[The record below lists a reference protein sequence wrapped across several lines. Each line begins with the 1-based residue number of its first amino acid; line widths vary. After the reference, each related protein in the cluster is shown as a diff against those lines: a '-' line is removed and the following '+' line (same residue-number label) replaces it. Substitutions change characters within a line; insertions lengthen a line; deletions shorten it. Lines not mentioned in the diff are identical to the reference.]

1 MIHCTDLPS
10 RIMAFISQLLG
21 MLMAN
26 FSQLSSSLDEQSW
39 ITQKL
44 LDYDPKVIG
53 LWKFMPLSRVHFT
66 SNDWLMQGYKCLV
79 FLLQTGTS
87 LKGHPSSRSPSMVGC
102 VFVAIA
108 TKFNYSICPIWLPSF
123 PHRLLIPR
131 VFSNRLLH
139 VNPTNLHLCSP
150 GCSACDS
157 DRLISVLTIYIFLI
171 IRKSRLQ
178 HCSVD
183 FLTKC
188 SYHRMEHPVTQTS
201 SAAICLLVLLSLL

>member
-87 LKGHPSSRSPSMVGC
+87 LKGHPSSRSPSVVGC

-123 PHRLLIPR
+123 PHRYLYREYSPTDCCMLIP
-131 VFSNRLLH
+131 
-139 VNPTNLHLCSP
+139 
-150 GCSACDS
+150 
-157 DRLISVLTIYIFLI
+157 LISIFVP
-171 IRKSRLQ
+171 Q
-178 HCSVD
+178 GAQ
-183 FLTKC
+183 
-188 SYHRMEHPVTQTS
+188 PVTVTDWFPYWLFRS
-201 SAAICLLVLLSLL
+201 FW